1 MTDPTRNRRRRA
13 SPGAGCHF
21 PVEGRGRR
29 PWSGRAAPSW
39 EGRCAMALA
48 ASSVAT
54 IAGHRSWPATVHT
67 LTRADAGRRRTV
79 RTVGQTGDR
88 MPDAHGRGRPS
99 ATRAGHRHAQPI
111 QQAPQPHTAS
121 CAPAM
126 LYTDAARMTRL
137 VGDDHRATAPGTR
150 GVSSGIHEDTVSPLH
165 DRRERSPYARVLTP
179 GGGAGPG
186 VVFGYRAC
194 SAQLG
199 RSGPRWRRQRHRAWW
214 WQRNCAPELGG
225 PQCHLPHQ

>member
-1 MTDPTRNRRRRA
+1 MNR
-13 SPGAGCHF
+13 S
-21 PVEGRGRR
+21 R
-29 PWSGRAAPSW
+29 PAA
-39 EGRCAMALA
+39 
-48 ASSVAT
+48 
-54 IAGHRSWPATVHT
+54 VHT

-126 LYTDAARMTRL
+126 LYTDAARMARL

-179 GGGAGPG
+179 GGGAGLG

-194 SAQLG
+194 SAELG
-199 RSGPRWRRQRHRAWW
+199 RSGPRWRRQRHRARWGR
-214 WQRNCAPELGG
+214 RNGAPEPGG
-225 PQCHLPHQ
+225 PQCHLPHQRRRTGPARPGRSPPRAAAGCRSRGRARTLAGLLPLTEHDHSPRA